1 MRASSCHCGCG
12 AQPRPGSCRLNVPL
26 NKHVPICIQAQKH
39 RSGGWFNNIVVG
51 CLTSRL
57 PIISLRLS
65 TSKNTTSKTESNV
78 TQPPNNVNPTTT
90 MTDASRSHHSR
101 RKRSHRRKPFSSDDA
116 PLEIRV
122 GNRRVSGHFV
132 QIQATSGA
140 DAGRFDRMVDDTI
153 RSNPRDPITM

>member
-1 MRASSCHCGCG
+1 MWRSASARILPSQCATKQTRADLYTS
-12 AQPRPGSCRLNVPL
+12 A
-26 NKHVPICIQAQKH
+26 KAY
-39 RSGGWFNNIVVG
+39 RSEGWFNDIVVG

-57 PIISLRLS
+57 PILSLQLS
-65 TSKNTTSKTESNV
+65 TVKITTSKTESNV
-78 TQPPNNVNPTTT
+78 TQPPSNVNPTTT
-90 MTDASRSHHSR
+90 MTDAPRSHHSR
-101 RKRSHRRKPFSSDDA
+101 GKRSRRRKPFTSDDA